1 MSFFRTCFAIQPRRA
16 RGSEMDGTCPFSRRE
31 RARLLGRI
39 GFGQAV
45 CQGKLEFP
53 VGGLGIQ
60 TQCKEI
66 AQTDCSLAVE
76 MVRTC

>member
-39 GFGQAV
+39 GFGQ
-45 CQGKLEFP
+45 GKLEIP
-53 VGGLGIQ
+53 VGGLQIP

-66 AQTDCSLAVE
+66 ARSDCSLAVE